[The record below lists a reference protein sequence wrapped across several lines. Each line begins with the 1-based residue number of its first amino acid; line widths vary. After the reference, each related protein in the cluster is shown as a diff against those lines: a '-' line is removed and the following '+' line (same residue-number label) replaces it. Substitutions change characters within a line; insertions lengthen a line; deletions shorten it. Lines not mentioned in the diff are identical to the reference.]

1 MLTSFS
7 FADAVVFGSRKPN
20 IDYVERRAAY
30 VVTIEAGNVALVGS
44 GRNRFLPGGGSLPG
58 EVAEMTVA
66 REVREELGWDVR
78 LLYPVGAATQ
88 YFYSQDDDRHYEML
102 AVFVAGELTNRL
114 ANAVG
119 EHSLEWL
126 PIAQATESCFHEC
139 HAWAIRQSNVIA
151 QQLVERERRER
162 VSQLDKSV
170 EG

>member
-7 FADAVVFGSRKPN
+7 FNDPVVFGSRKPS

-30 VVTIEAGNVALVGS
+30 VVAIEAGNVALVGS

-58 EVAEMTVA
+58 EAAEMTIA

-78 LLYPVGAATQ
+78 LLLPVGAATQ

-114 ANAVG
+114 ANADG

-126 PIAQATESCFHEC
+126 PIAQASESCYHEC
-139 HAWAIRQSNVIA
+139 HAWAIRQSNVVA
-151 QQLVERERRER
+151 QRLVGPESRER
-162 VSQLDKSV
+162 VSQLDKS
-170 EG
+170 GKG

>member
-7 FADAVVFGSRKPN
+7 FADVVVFGSRKLN

-30 VVTIEAGNVALVGS
+30 VVTIEADNVALVGS

-58 EVAEMTVA
+58 EAAEITVA

-78 LLYPVGAATQ
+78 LLHPVGAAIQ

-139 HAWAIRQSNVIA
+139 HAWAIRQSNDVA
-151 QQLVERERRER
+151 QQIVGRDRRER
-162 VSQLDKSV
+162 VSQLDSS
-170 EG
+170 GDA

>member
-1 MLTSFS
+1 MFTSFS
-7 FADAVVFGSRKPN
+7 FTDAVVFGARKPN

-30 VVTIEAGNVALVGS
+30 VITIEAGNVALVGS

-58 EVAEMTVA
+58 EAAEMTVA

-78 LLYPVGAATQ
+78 LLHPVGAAIQ

-139 HAWAIRQSNVIA
+139 HAWAIRQSNDVA
-151 QQLVERERRER
+151 QQTLAAHSR
-162 VSQLDKSV
+162 DSV
-170 EG
+170 EHSR

>member
-44 GRNRFLPGGGSLPG
+44 GRNRFLPGGGSLLG
-58 EVAEMTVA
+58 EAAEMTVA
-66 REVREELGWDVR
+66 REVREELGREVR
-78 LLYPVGAATQ
+78 LLHPVGAATQ

-114 ANAVG
+114 ANGVG

-151 QQLVERERRER
+151 QRLVERERRER

>member
-7 FADAVVFGSRKPN
+7 FADVVVFGSRKSN

-30 VVTIEAGNVALVGS
+30 VVTIKAGNVALVGS
-44 GRNRFLPGGGSLPG
+44 GGNRFLPGGGSLPG
-58 EVAEMTVA
+58 EAAEMTVA

-78 LLYPVGAATQ
+78 LLYPVGSAIQ
-88 YFYSQDDDRHYEML
+88 YFYSQDDDRYYEML
-102 AVFVAGELTNRL
+102 AVFVAAELTNRL

-139 HAWAIRQSNVIA
+139 HAWAIRQSNDVA
-151 QQLVERERRER
+151 QQIVGRERRGL
-162 VSQLDKSV
+162 VS
-170 EG
+170 

>member
-7 FADAVVFGSRKPN
+7 FNDPVVFGSRKPH

-30 VVTIEAGNVALVGS
+30 VVAIEAGNVALVGS
-44 GRNRFLPGGGSLPG
+44 GRNRFLPGGGSSPG
-58 EVAEMTVA
+58 EAAEMTVA

-78 LLYPVGAATQ
+78 LLYQVGAATQ
-88 YFYSQDDDRHYEML
+88 YFYSQDDDLHYEML

-114 ANAVG
+114 ADAVG

-126 PIAQATESCFHEC
+126 PIAQATESCYHEC
-139 HAWAIRQSNVIA
+139 HAWAIRQSNVVA
-151 QQLVERERRER
+151 QQLVGPESRER
-162 VSQLDKSV
+162 VSQLDKSG